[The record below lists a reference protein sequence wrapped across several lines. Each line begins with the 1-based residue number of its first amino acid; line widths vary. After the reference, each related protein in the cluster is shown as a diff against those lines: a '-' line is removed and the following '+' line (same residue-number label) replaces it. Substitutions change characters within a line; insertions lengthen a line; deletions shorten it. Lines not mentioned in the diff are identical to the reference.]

1 AVLTTEPNWST
12 FYSGE
17 FVTFRCDM
25 NEGENS
31 DWEYK
36 LNKNN
41 ESYLSIKKDK
51 NSMLALNHS
60 GEYQCCGHRRNSAQ
74 TKCSNTVTVSATA
87 DRPTATLTA
96 GPTTI
101 PVGGSVT
108 LSCSVEPS
116 AGWKFRWFRRT
127 IKSPEAEITTNNTEN
142 RNITVTQGGI
152 YRCEGVRGNP
162 AFMSNASRDVNI
174 KITFSNKVVVTRR
187 PNRPHVFSGETITLT
202 CEVQGGETTEWK
214 CDWNR
219 DGSLVNR
226 TNSKDWM
233 FNISESS
240 SGNYMCR
247 CRRRDDWFSSTQWS
261 EAFTLSVSGESC
273 FVL

>member
-1 AVLTTEPNWST
+1 MIVFERADNVKINELNVGSVVDAVLTTEPNWST

-74 TKCSNTVTVSATA
+74 TKCSNTVTVS
-87 DRPTATLTA
+87 
-96 GPTTI
+96 
-101 PVGGSVT
+101 V
-108 LSCSVEPS
+108 
-116 AGWKFRWFRRT
+116 
-127 IKSPEAEITTNNTEN
+127 
-142 RNITVTQGGI
+142 
-152 YRCEGVRGNP
+152 
-162 AFMSNASRDVNI
+162 
-174 KITFSNKVVVTRR
+174 SNKVVVTRR

-261 EAFTLSVSGESC
+261 EAFTLSVSDPNKPSLVLQPNWSQIYRGEKVTLRCEIQGGTQWTYEWRTTNRNSPSSSEYRIN
-273 FVL
+273 